1 MSILGAD
8 IHQAVSQLLSGLQ
21 SSDNVLRSSAE
32 ESLNNEWVVPRPEIL
47 LMALA
52 EQITGAED
60 VGTRNFAAVIFRR
73 VAIKTRKVGDSPNG
87 QLKDLFITLK
97 EPERN
102 AIQAKLL
109 QALAHESTPSVRNKV
124 SDAVAELARQY
135 TEEGMSCLTPI
146 TGPC

>member
-1 MSILGAD
+1 MSVLGPD

-21 SSDNVLRSSAE
+21 SSDNVLRSAAE
-32 ESLNNEWVVPRPEIL
+32 DSLNNEWVVPRPEIL

-52 EQITGAED
+52 EQITGADD

-73 VAIKTRKVGDSPNG
+73 VAIKTRKVGNSQNS

-109 QALAHESTPSVRNKV
+109 QALASESTPSVRNKV

-135 TEEGMSCLTPI
+135 TEEGMSF
-146 TGPC
+146 